1 MPNDQQTN
9 VQAPPKTINNHAAYA
24 FGALTLLLVFGVLF
38 LVKGFLHAIIL
49 GVIGATMLM
58 PIHRRILRLVSKLDR
73 RLRKINLCR
82 RKDSML
88 NLSFGDRR
96 KRLKSFKASER
107 RTASLFSVCL
117 VFTCVLIP
125 VMLLL
130 ITVVHQGQSTL
141 RKVRVLV
148 TTVDDNNKTHLEN
161 KLQELDAKYNLSE
174 HWRKFREMRDM
185 FNFDEASGDEDAT
198 LEEIQQGEVK
208 QEDARLEDVQI
219 LNVQKDDVQIVEVQK
234 EDLQKVE
241 PADEAG
247 IDKVLPKS
255 DSKKPVNQ
263 ELHELV
269 SYLVSVFQNFLRSM
283 LKTLLGIIKQTWML
297 VVNFFIMLVVMFFA
311 FRDGDT
317 LVQYVRRISPLDD
330 DVQEMIID
338 RVSEVSRAVLYGILG
353 TAIVQSLIAMVVF
366 RIVGIPALLWGSLL
380 GMCSLI
386 PFVGTSLIWVPILIY
401 FLLIGQPGNA
411 LIVLA
416 GCGGV
421 VANVD
426 NFMRPAFICGGRT
439 GMSYIVLFCSL
450 LGGLQAFGLAGVVYG
465 PLISGLCAL
474 CLYIF
479 ATQYKGRKF
488 SE

>member
-1 MPNDQQTN
+1 
-9 VQAPPKTINNHAAYA
+9 
-24 FGALTLLLVFGVLF
+24 
-38 LVKGFLHAIIL
+38 
-49 GVIGATMLM
+49 
-58 PIHRRILRLVSKLDR
+58 
-73 RLRKINLCR
+73 
-82 RKDSML
+82 
-88 NLSFGDRR
+88 
-96 KRLKSFKASER
+96 
-107 RTASLFSVCL
+107 
-117 VFTCVLIP
+117 
-125 VMLLL
+125 
-130 ITVVHQGQSTL
+130 
-141 RKVRVLV
+141 
-148 TTVDDNNKTHLEN
+148 
-161 KLQELDAKYNLSE
+161 
-174 HWRKFREMRDM
+174 
-185 FNFDEASGDEDAT
+185 
-198 LEEIQQGEVK
+198 
-208 QEDARLEDVQI
+208 
-219 LNVQKDDVQIVEVQK
+219 
-234 EDLQKVE
+234 
-241 PADEAG
+241 
-247 IDKVLPKS
+247 
-255 DSKKPVNQ
+255 
-263 ELHELV
+263 
-269 SYLVSVFQNFLRSM
+269 M